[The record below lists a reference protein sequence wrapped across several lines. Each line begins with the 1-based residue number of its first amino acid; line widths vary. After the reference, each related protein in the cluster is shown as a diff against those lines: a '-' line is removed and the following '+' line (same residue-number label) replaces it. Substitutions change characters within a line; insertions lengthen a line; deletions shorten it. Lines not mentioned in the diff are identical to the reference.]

1 MSPESLWRPLLR
13 LLIPLNEPAIDF
25 PRPFIWDSLTE
36 FGKSGYTPFHWQA
49 EHIHARPEKR
59 IIAACGR
66 RSGKSTAIVAEAWRE
81 LVKPPKSVG
90 GIEHK
95 SLVYII
101 APNYELTMRVWEPF
115 VRSCI
120 ADPSEPN
127 APALSDFV
135 SLYNKERRLIEL
147 KSGAR
152 IQAKSADNQV
162 SLQGDRVTAA
172 IVDEAHDVPDSA
184 RNEFMPAL
192 TDSQG
197 RLIAIGVPQSNN
209 WFRSYWERGQSS
221 DPSDSEFY
229 SFSVPTTKNPLI
241 DPSVVEEAR
250 LEYPEVEFRQ
260 RFLAEWAEAEGKVF
274 KNIDECFDGELRD
287 YESGHHYLMGLDI
300 AKQHDYTVAYVVDIK
315 NMSIVASD
323 RFNGLSYTALG
334 PRIAGLYGKYR
345 CQTIHM
351 DATGVGEAAKDIL
364 IDEGCH
370 VTSFKFTSQ
379 SKAQLVNTLIA
390 EIEHGRVHFPQ
401 SYEQLRRELQL
412 FEGKV
417 MAGGTVQY
425 SAPPGYFDDCVMAA
439 GLAVLL
445 ARQRQPRKINTN
457 NKYITLGKSRRRR
470 FLTGAI

>member
-1 MSPESLWRPLLR
+1 M
-13 LLIPLNEPAIDF
+13 
-25 PRPFIWDSLTE
+25 
-36 FGKSGYTPFHWQA
+36 GKNGYEPFHWQA
-49 EHIHARPEKR
+49 QHIHARPEKR
-59 IIAACGR
+59 IVAACGR

-81 LVKPPKSVG
+81 LVKPPRMVG
-90 GIEHK
+90 GVEHK

-120 ADPSEPN
+120 SDPMLSE
-127 APALSDFV
+127 APPLSDMV

-152 IQAKSADNQV
+152 IQAKSADNEV

-192 TDSQG
+192 TDSRG

-209 WFRSYWERGQSS
+209 WFRSYWERGQSTDS
-221 DPSDSEFY
+221 SDSEFY
-229 SFSVPTTKNPLI
+229 SFSVPTTENPFI
-241 DPSVVEEAR
+241 DPAVVEDAR
-250 LEYPEVEFRQ
+250 LEYPDIEFRQ

-274 KNIDECFDGELRD
+274 KNINDCFDGVLSER
-287 YESGHHYLMGLDI
+287 EAGHHYLMGLDI
-300 AKQHDYTVAYVVDIK
+300 AKQHDYTVAYVIDIK
-315 NMSIVASD
+315 DMSIVASD

-334 PRIAGLYGKYR
+334 PRVASLFKKYR
-345 CQTIHM
+345 CQTVHM

-364 IDEGCH
+364 IDEGCN
-370 VTSFKFTSQ
+370 VTSFKFTNQ
-379 SKAQLVNTLIA
+379 SKAQLVNTLVA
-390 EIEHGRVHFPQ
+390 EVEHGRVHFPQ
-401 SYEQLRRELQL
+401 NDEQLRRELQL

-417 MAGGTVQY
+417 MAGGSVQY

-439 GLAVLL
+439 ALAVLL
-445 ARQRQPRKINTN
+445 AKQRQPRKININ
-457 NKYITLGKSRRRR
+457 KKYITFGNSKRRR